1 MPKGSYKNISS
12 AKKNAKKIINK
23 TKCDAIKIEY
33 NKNNF
38 QIIKGL
44 TNEKINVMGHIG
56 LLLSL
61 KISLKWRVKLFVK
74 KKLF

>member
-56 LLLSL
+56 FTPQF
-61 KISLKWRVKLFVK
+61 KNKFKVEGKTIRQ